1 MENAQFLL
9 LFNTSITSQHLQI
22 HPTALPVRREYS
34 NTSRHSYTNTTGTPN
49 STSCTDLR
57 KVILG
62 VPDVMTS
69 RQCTT
74 CSNYTCEAV
83 LFNKNGSNQLYKD
96 IEAWM
101 EQNIS
106 NKSAAISEEDE
117 KMIKKTTNCVSYVVN
132 AGYHTRPVSE
142 EEARFPIAYNI
153 LIHKDIE
160 QMESLL
166 KVIYRPQNTYCI
178 HVDGK
183 SPKSL
188 HNSVHSL
195 AKCLDN
201 VFVAS
206 KLENITYAGF
216 SRLQADI
223 NCMSDQLKHQVQWKY
238 LINIASQAFPLK
250 TNAEIVKILQIYNG
264 SNDIEGQ
271 YFDSRMKDHRID
283 HEWVEKDGHVVLTG
297 HKNADPPHG
306 IRLAKGSAYGTFSRG
321 FVEFLLNNT
330 MARDLLE
337 WSRHTYSPDEHYWA
351 TLHHTYTNPHLHTPG
366 GYSGKCHI
374 HIKRLV
380 TNAINGKF
388 QVAFGY
394 PKPITLYMCH
404 RSGI

>member
-1 MENAQFLL
+1 MLQAPTFISNKDKEMEIQILEP
-9 LFNTSITSQHLQI
+9 HLKR
-22 HPTALPVRREYS
+22 TTKWRMKDNLPKV
-34 NTSRHSYTNTTGTPN
+34 NCTTF
-49 STSCTDLR
+49 R

-62 VPDVMTS
+62 CVPDVMTS
-69 RQCTT
+69 SGCPF
-74 CSNYTCEAV
+74 CHNVTCETL
-83 LFNKNGSNQLYKD
+83 LFNSSQPQIYQQVVRWMTNIPKRKYKD
-96 IEAWM
+96 LDKAHVGL
-101 EQNIS
+101 
-106 NKSAAISEEDE
+106 
-117 KMIKKTTNCVSYVVN
+117 TLNCSSYIRRL
-132 AGYHTRPVSE
+132 GYHTRPVSG
-142 EEARFPIAYNI
+142 EEAEFPIAYNI

-223 NCMSDQLKHQVQWKY
+223 NCISDQLKHHVQWKY

-250 TNAEIVKILQIYNG
+250 TNTEIVKILKIYNG
-264 SNDIEGQ
+264 SNDIEGL
-271 YFDSRMKDHRID
+271 FGEHVMRHRFGRVWEVRRGRMSRTARKHSP
-283 HEWVEKDGHVVLTG
+283 
-297 HKNADPPHG
+297 PPHD
-306 IRLAKGSAYGTFSRG
+306 IDIVRGSAYGTFSRG

-330 MARDLLE
+330 IARDLLE

-366 GYSGKCHI
+366 GYSGN
-374 HIKRLV
+374 
-380 TNAINGKF
+380 TNEP
-388 QVAFGY
+388 Y
-394 PKPITLYMCH
+394 TH
-404 RSGI
+404 